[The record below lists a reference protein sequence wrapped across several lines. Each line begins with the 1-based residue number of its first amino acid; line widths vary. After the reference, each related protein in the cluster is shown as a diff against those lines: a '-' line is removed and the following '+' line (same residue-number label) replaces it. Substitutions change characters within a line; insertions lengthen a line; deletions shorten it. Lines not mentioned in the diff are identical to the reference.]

1 MWEILCDGLMKPRL
15 NFLAIILKG
24 MFGAKTT
31 LRITKGTPYPQ
42 WSMVW
47 QHHAF
52 GLFFFSW
59 NWGRSVHSKRV
70 TLPSEGHFR
79 VKTIMAAILKCPSKP
94 KCSKLATSKG
104 PSKWRISNGYN
115 WCTLRAPMILCTDSL
130 HDDGAF
136 VWWLRRTLQE
146 TVVWSPT
153 TFNPSKLSLQRVNPL
168 KGLEHRDKPCWMEC
182 RAGLVK
188 VEGIMNSSKYH
199 SILAQNL

>member
-47 QHHAF
+47 QHRAL

-59 NWGRSVHSKRV
+59 NWGCSVHSKRV
-70 TLPSEGHFR
+70 TLPSEGHFG

-104 PSKWRISNGYN
+104 PSKWRISKGITDVHCGPPWSFALILCMMTAPSYDDSEGHFKKQLFGPLQPS
-115 WCTLRAPMILCTDSL
+115 TLR
-130 HDDGAF
+130 
-136 VWWLRRTLQE
+136 
-146 TVVWSPT
+146 
-153 TFNPSKLSLQRVNPL
+153 
-168 KGLEHRDKPCWMEC
+168 
-182 RAGLVK
+182 
-188 VEGIMNSSKYH
+188 SSH
-199 SILAQNL
+199 SRG

>member
-42 WSMVW
+42 WSMMW
-47 QHHAF
+47 QHHAL

-70 TLPSEGHFR
+70 TLPSEGHFG

-94 KCSKLATSKG
+94 KCSKLTTSKG
-104 PSKWRISNGYN
+104 PSKWRISKGTTDGHCRPHDPLHWFFAWWRRLRMMTQKDTSRNSCLVPYN
-115 WCTLRAPMILCTDSL
+115 
-130 HDDGAF
+130 
-136 VWWLRRTLQE
+136 LQPFE
-146 TVVWSPT
+146 ALTPE
-153 TFNPSKLSLQRVNPL
+153 
-168 KGLEHRDKPCWMEC
+168 GKPF
-182 RAGLVK
+182 
-188 VEGIMNSSKYH
+188 EGIR
-199 SILAQNL
+199 A